1 MDSLPIIIATY
12 TIYKNIVEINYHLER
27 RWKFSL
33 GMSLENT
40 ALSLLEQL
48 IMAKHA
54 PKSLKASY
62 LIKAVA
68 LLEVLRLKVRLL
80 LEFKICNET
89 KVFQIQSKIAEIGRM
104 LGGWLKASS
113 GG

>member
-1 MDSLPIIIATY
+1 MSYKRTY
-12 TIYKNIVEINYHLER
+12 ADR
-27 RWKFSL
+27 R
-33 GMSLENT
+33 
-40 ALSLLEQL
+40 Q
-48 IMAKHA
+48 
-54 PKSLKASY
+54 Y

>member
-1 MDSLPIIIATY
+1 MYNMYKSL
-12 TIYKNIVEINYHLER
+12 VEINHHLER

-33 GMSLENT
+33 GVSLENT

-54 PKSLKASY
+54 PKQLKATY
-62 LIKAVA
+62 LIRAVA

-89 KVFQIQSKIAEIGRM
+89 KIFQMQNQLAEIGRM
-104 LGGWLKASS
+104 LGGWLKAS
-113 GG
+113 

>member
-1 MDSLPIIIATY
+1 MIPFT
-12 TIYKNIVEINYHLER
+12 
-27 RWKFSL
+27 
-33 GMSLENT
+33 
-40 ALSLLEQL
+40 LSVAEPTFPDIFKLK
-48 IMAKHA
+48 MAKHA